1 MRHMEGLIPIGLLHC
16 TNKLYKAVEVSLFK
30 KLRGQPQEGQC
41 AHEWDNVLHL
51 QQGQSHVSAPTKGLY

>member
-16 TNKLYKAVEVSLFK
+16 PDKLYKAVEVSFFK

-51 QQGQSHVSAPTKGLY
+51 